1 MHLTFGRGAIR
12 TWRLDDAPS
21 LARQADNVRVWAN
34 LRDRFP
40 SPYTIQD
47 AESWIR
53 HCLRSTPATD
63 FAIAVDGQAVGG
75 IGLVLQQDVERIGA
89 EVGFWLGEA
98 FWGRGIMTAAL
109 SAFAPWALDYYR
121 LERLYAHVFEFNAA
135 SARVLEK
142 SGFVREARLRRAAI
156 KQGRVIDQ
164 LLYARLRDSH

>member
-1 MHLTFGRGAIR
+1 MHLPIGPGVLRS
-12 TWRLDDAPS
+12 WRLEDAPS
-21 LARQADNVRVWAN
+21 LARHADNVRVWAN

-40 SPYTIQD
+40 NPYTVED

-53 HCLRSTPATD
+53 HCLRSAPATD
-63 FAIAVDGQAVGG
+63 FAIVVAGEPVGG

-89 EVGFWLGEA
+89 EIGFWLGEA
-98 FWGRGIMTAAL
+98 LWGRGIMTAAV

-121 LERLYAHVFEFNAA
+121 LERLYAFVFEFNTG

-142 SGFVREARLRRAAI
+142 AGFVQEGRLKHAAV

-164 LLYARLRDSH
+164 LLYARVRGA